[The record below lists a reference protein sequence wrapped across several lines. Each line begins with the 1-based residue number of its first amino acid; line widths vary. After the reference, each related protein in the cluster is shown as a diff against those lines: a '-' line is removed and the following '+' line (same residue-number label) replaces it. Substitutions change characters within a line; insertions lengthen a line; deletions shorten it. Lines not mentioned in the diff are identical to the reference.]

1 MIYKPD
7 RKWDH
12 TWYLKP
18 QQKINISKNGVIFS
32 SITKTKLWN
41 IRFVYINAAV
51 IARTILKYNKANYD
65 DTRRVLSQYLATLMI
80 IYI

>member
-12 TWYLKP
+12 TGYLKP
-18 QQKINISKNGVIFS
+18 QQKFNISKNGFIFS
-32 SITKTKLWN
+32 SIMKRKLWN

-65 DTRRVLSQYLATLMI
+65 DTRRVLTQYLATLMI
-80 IYI
+80 IYK